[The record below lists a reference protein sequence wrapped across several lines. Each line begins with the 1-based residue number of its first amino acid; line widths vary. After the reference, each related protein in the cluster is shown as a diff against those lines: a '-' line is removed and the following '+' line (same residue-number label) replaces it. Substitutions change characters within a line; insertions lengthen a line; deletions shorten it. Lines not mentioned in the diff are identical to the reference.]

1 MELVREL
8 GLCVK
13 LLRKLELSHSTNELM
28 SMPAAV
34 IRPARPGDLPQVLD
48 LYRHLNP
55 DDPQPDAAKA
65 ESAWSALMASDLTT
79 VMVAEATGELVST
92 CTLVIVP
99 NLTRG
104 VRPYGL
110 IENVVTH
117 PGHRRTGLGQAVLS
131 ASLNAAWNADCYKVM
146 LATGSRREETLRF
159 YEKAG
164 FKRGGKPSSKQ
175 GPDNFAEAP
184 LWNRSE
190 ASTDYLPWP
199 CRMRTLGA
207 SRISPIQCESPL
219 R

>member
-164 FKRGGKPSSKQ
+164 FKRGGKT
-175 GPDNFAEAP
+175 FFEARP
-184 LWNRSE
+184 R
-190 ASTDYLPWP
+190 Y
-199 CRMRTLGA
+199 LGA
-207 SRISPIQCESPL
+207 IQKWHSACKVEMTPWA
-219 R
+219 

>member
-1 MELVREL
+1 
-8 GLCVK
+8 
-13 LLRKLELSHSTNELM
+13 
-28 SMPAAV
+28 
-34 IRPARPGDLPQVLD
+34 
-48 LYRHLNP
+48 
-55 DDPQPDAAKA
+55 
-65 ESAWSALMASDLTT
+65 MASDLTT

-164 FKRGGKPSSKQ
+164 FKRGGKT
-175 GPDNFAEAP
+175 FFEARP
-184 LWNRSE
+184 R
-190 ASTDYLPWP
+190 
-199 CRMRTLGA
+199 
-207 SRISPIQCESPL
+207 
-219 R
+219 